1 MCLSLAGVNR
11 LDQGMTVV
19 VIIIIIIT
27 TEDQLFSALGRAI
40 HFVHYSHLRQGQTER
55 AIKLIADTEITTY
68 EL

>member
-1 MCLSLAGVNR
+1 
-11 LDQGMTVV
+11 MTVV
-19 VIIIIIIT
+19 VIIIIIIIT